1 MPAAAPARPA
11 DGSDCLQT
19 RMQLAPVDRRRVA
32 VFLLVAFAVSWATA
46 AVIWRTGGLV
56 DSPTVAGPITLA
68 SVLLTTGY
76 MFGPAVAN
84 VVARLATG
92 EGRSSLWLRPDIDGA
107 PWTYV
112 AAWLGPIPLVTASG
126 ALYFLVF
133 PDAFDPGL
141 RRFAGII
148 ESAGTTLDP
157 RAAAALQV
165 LTAMTVAPAL
175 NAFAAIG
182 EEFGWRAYL
191 LPKLRPLGARRA
203 TVIVGVV
210 WGVWH
215 WPIIA
220 MGHNYGLSYPGA
232 PWTGMATFVIFTV
245 AVSVGLAWVTLRE
258 GSVWPATI
266 GHGAINGAAGLPTLL
281 LATDTQPLLGPT
293 PISLLG
299 VVPLVAVAAWLLVR
313 SPVFADDDA
322 VREPRS

>member
-1 MPAAAPARPA
+1 MPSASPARSA
-11 DGSDCLQT
+11 DGSNYFQT
-19 RMQLAPVDRRRVA
+19 RMQLDPVDRRRVA

-56 DSPTVAGPITLA
+56 DSPTVAGPVTLA
-68 SVLLTTGY
+68 TVLLTTGY
-76 MFGPAVAN
+76 MFGPAVGN
-84 VVARLATG
+84 VAARLATG
-92 EGRSSLWLRPDIDGA
+92 EGRSALWLRPGVDDA

-112 AAWLGPIPLVTASG
+112 AAWFGPTPLVAASG
-126 ALYFLVF
+126 VLYFLVF
-133 PDAFDPGL
+133 PGAFDPGL
-141 RRFAGII
+141 RRFAGIV

-165 LTAMTVAPAL
+165 LTAVTAAPAL
-175 NAFAAIG
+175 NALAAIG

-203 TVIVGVV
+203 TVAVGVV

-232 PWTGMATFVIFTV
+232 PWTGMAAFVIFTV
-245 AVSVGLAWVTLRE
+245 AVGVGLGWVTLRE

-281 LATDTQPLLGPT
+281 LATDAQPLLGPT
-293 PISLLG
+293 PIGLLG
-299 VVPLVAVAAWLLVR
+299 VVPFVAVAAWLLAR

-322 VREPRS
+322 AWEPRS